1 VTRARLTALTLAL
14 TLLASPAMAQQ
25 SGIPRGFELERRGDY
40 AGAATVYRTVLASR
54 PADLAALLGLER
66 VLLPL
71 NQTAAILPEVR
82 AALAADPKNPGIYG
96 VALRAWASADQP
108 DSIRA
113 TAERWAAAA
122 PGDETPYREW
132 GAAALSRRDRPG
144 ALEAFRLGR
153 QRLGRPDA
161 LAAEMAQLA
170 GADGDFGTAS
180 REWLATIRRLP
191 GYHEVAVNALAPTP
205 ERLRDEV
212 LGIIADD
219 ESFSARRLE
228 AELLAEWGRP
238 GDGLGRLE
246 HALPNDKPQ
255 ALGALRSFVEQLGS
269 PRRPEALRARARA
282 LELIADR
289 SDDAA
294 AARARLE
301 AAQAYSAAGDRD
313 AASRLLAQMGDSPAS
328 PGDLPPGA
336 ASTLITV
343 LAGEGK
349 LDEAARRLDELSPAL
364 DAGDR
369 ADLRRA
375 LVRGYVKAGDLDRAQ
390 AVLGSDSTVDG
401 LALHGWL
408 RLYRGDVAGALAA
421 FKLAGPFAG
430 DRAEATRRTALLAL
444 LQPIEADTLPGLGR
458 AMLALEQGDTS
469 RATTALERVGGNL
482 PPAKGGAE
490 ANLLAGRL
498 AASAGDT
505 TAAERLLRVAAV
517 PEAPATAPAAE
528 LALGELLLARQRTAD
543 GIAQLEH
550 LILTYPRSVLVPQ
563 ARRLLDQA
571 RGAVP
576 RT

>member
-1 VTRARLTALTLAL
+1 MMRVRGLGLSLAL
-14 TLLASPAMAQQ
+14 ALLGAPVVAQQ

-40 AGAATVYRTVLASR
+40 AGAAAVYRTVLTSR

-71 NQTAAILPEVR
+71 NQSAAILPQVR
-82 AALAADPKNPGIYG
+82 AALIADPRNPAIYG
-96 VALRAWASADQP
+96 VALRAWAAADQP

-144 ALEAFRLGR
+144 ALEAFRVGR
-153 QRLGRPDA
+153 ERLGRPEA
-161 LAAEMAQLA
+161 LAAELAQLA
-170 GADGDFGTAS
+170 GADGDFVMAS
-180 REWLATIRRLP
+180 REWLATIGRQP
-191 GYHEVAVNALAPTP
+191 GYHAPAVNALAQTP
-205 ERLRDEV
+205 EPLREQV

-219 ESFSARRLE
+219 RSFPARRLE

-238 GDGLGRLE
+238 ADGLARLE
-246 HALPNDKPQ
+246 EALPEEKPQ
-255 ALGALRSFVEQLGS
+255 ALGALRSFVDQLGAA
-269 PRRPEALRARARA
+269 RRPETLRARGRA
-282 LELIADR
+282 LELIAER
-289 SDDAA
+289 SGDAA

-301 AAQAYSAAGDRD
+301 AAQAYSAAGDRE
-313 AASRLLAQMGDSPAS
+313 AAARLLAQVRDSPTH

-343 LAGEGK
+343 LADEGK
-349 LDEAARRLDELSPAL
+349 LDEASHRLDELGPAL
-364 DAGDR
+364 EAGER
-369 ADLRRA
+369 AELRRT
-375 LVRGYVKAGDLDRAQ
+375 LVRGYVRTGDLDRAQ

-430 DRAEATRRTALLAL
+430 ERAEATRRTSLLAL
-444 LQPIEADTLPGLGR
+444 LQPIEDDTLPELGR
-458 AMLALEQGDTS
+458 AMLALDRGDTT
-469 RATTALERVGGNL
+469 RASEGLERIGGDL

-490 ANLLAGRL
+490 ASLLAARL

-505 TAAERLLRVAAV
+505 TRAERLLRAAAA

-550 LILTYPRSVLVPQ
+550 LILTYPGSVLVPQ

>member
-1 VTRARLTALTLAL
+1 
-14 TLLASPAMAQQ
+14 
-25 SGIPRGFELERRGDY
+25 
-40 AGAATVYRTVLASR
+40 
-54 PADLAALLGLER
+54 
-66 VLLPL
+66 
-71 NQTAAILPEVR
+71 
-82 AALAADPKNPGIYG
+82 
-96 VALRAWASADQP
+96 
-108 DSIRA
+108 
-113 TAERWAAAA
+113 
-122 PGDETPYREW
+122 
-132 GAAALSRRDRPG
+132 
-144 ALEAFRLGR
+144 
-153 QRLGRPDA
+153 
-161 LAAEMAQLA
+161 MAQLA
-170 GADGDFGTAS
+170 GADGDFVAAS
-180 REWLATIRRLP
+180 REWLATVGRLP
-191 GYHEVAVNALAPTP
+191 GYHAVAVNALAPTP

-212 LGIIADD
+212 LGIIGDD
-219 ESFSARRLE
+219 GSFPARRLE

-238 GDGLGRLE
+238 GDGLARLE
-246 HALPNDKPQ
+246 HALPDDKPQ
-255 ALGALRSFVEQLGS
+255 ALGALRSFVDQLGS
-269 PRRPEALRARARA
+269 PRRPEALRARGRA
-282 LELIADR
+282 LELLAER
-289 SDDAA
+289 SSDAA

-313 AASRLLAQMGDSPAS
+313 AASRLLAQVGDSPAR
-328 PGDLPPGA
+328 PGDLPHGA
-336 ASTLITV
+336 ASTLISV

-349 LDEAARRLDELSPAL
+349 LDEASRRLDELGPAL
-364 DAGDR
+364 DAGER

-390 AVLGSDSTVDG
+390 AMLGSDSTVDG

-430 DRAEATRRTALLAL
+430 DRAEATRRTTLLAL
-444 LQPIEADTLPGLGR
+444 LQPIEADTLPELGR

-469 RATTALERVGGNL
+469 RATTALERVAGGL
-482 PPAKGGAE
+482 PPARGGAE
-490 ANLLAGRL
+490 ANLLAARL